1 MTFDSTST
9 NNVIQEN
16 FGGDPLLDGLPKDP
30 LSSLPTSSGS
40 NEPEDQFTK
49 SAGFDGESNENFN
62 PYPTATSWD
71 EMETSSSPGTDT
83 DEETTDS
90 DRDPVTQE
98 PFGEETSSLTEEA
111 ESDPITNPGID
122 READEDTVNETS
134 ITHENKDKNIESNS
148 SEESE
153 EQENDSG
160 QFNEDVIEE
169 GDREIT
175 AESEGNHDN
184 SDAEHESETSDLDS
198 TDVVDSEADADDLSE
213 ESSDSTVNEQEDE
226 NSSDDAPTEAVN
238 QSENSV
244 ESDRETDEMAAE
256 TVSESS
262 EEGEGESDEGEETI
276 AENDGD
282 ETGDRTEID
291 DTENNS
297 TENNETDL
305 STESGADDSVAEHE
319 EASSDAGSDS
329 SNEDTQ
335 AELNDPTEANLTEND
350 EEVNTEDSSD
360 NGEEETEAEST
371 DTTENHAE
379 EDVATEETGE
389 SESDPVVDPN
399 ISESDINFDVGTF
412 TVDESGEVGIDYLF
426 DGGRYQGQVAIVSL
440 SGMEAYEPGSVD
452 FIQEAA
458 RRALSESELG
468 HIAIDDRTEGA
479 KFHTSLGERQWNQGD
494 YQGVKTFAM
503 RPGDKFFLMM
513 VPNGAIDRVAND
525 PAIGGASRP
534 LFSLATA
541 NPDDEYHVGQIADIT
556 GDGSAFAWEDLRVDA
571 GTDRDYNDIIFQV
584 RGAKGVAAHMDDVVK
599 PEKDWRTSDMGQA
612 LIDYIQPY
620 ITPEQPTVNYDD
632 LDEAI
637 AELEDLFGES
647 ESETFEEDFET
658 DLEDSNDEESGSEE
672 VNDELETDE
681 TTENDFDEGIEEES
695 VTSEN
700 SESEENVSNSSS
712 EEGET
717 VVATPTTE
725 IADSQD
731 SNEQDPETED
741 PDPLLPTR
749 LSDDEPIGA
758 ENTDDLDDES
768 SENSNSV
775 EASQS
780 EAVETV
786 DESEPELDRSEELSD
801 FTENQPAIERVE
813 DEVDIPISV
822 TETSEAIEQSSDGN
836 TTVDLE
842 NQEDKVNTIET
853 PTLSVELPTITPPPT
868 IAPADLSDL
877 ESLEEVSEVTV
888 ENRGSELRDRLDNL
902 IEVLQQRSR
911 DPDLTDTGSIETA
924 IARLGV
930 IYQGLENPTEAIQER
945 ANKAISRLEEWVV
958 KSTPEAIVPPSSF
971 EFPQK
976 NQSLVGAIN
985 ETGFTANNPNV
996 DYSRITPATDRV
1008 EGDDNPFVSADDSA
1022 NSDKTPLEI
1031 IDEINKKAPL
1041 VVGRAL
1047 GDSEAWAQSL
1057 IEYVDMAK
1065 ASGQP
1070 NAIVNLNL
1078 NLTEVNENGEVVPR
1092 YELTEAEWEAL
1103 AYAHKHNI
1111 LVVVPAGEDSE
1122 TMSVLGQAS
1131 LEFDNII
1138 TVGSAKRVNE
1148 SPSAWKGYDLADD
1161 SGNGFA
1167 LHILAD
1173 GSSSETSG
1181 TSVAASKVAAASSQ
1195 VWAANPK
1202 LSYRQVIDILQRTST
1217 DLNIPNWDPETGAGL
1232 LNIAAAVHLAKVTL
1246 PIDVD
1251 VPLRWLEF
1259 ERKNQPLIGIID
1271 TGFNG
1276 KNPDIDYNRIILG
1289 SDLLDND
1296 DNPLLE
1302 TGEGNEH
1309 GTHVLGIIAATQ
1321 GNGIGIDGMND
1332 DAPVWLG
1339 RAVGSGKWAESLR
1352 EFVDAA
1358 KASGQPNAVVNL
1370 SFDLTQTHADGTV
1383 TTRYE
1388 LTPQEREAL
1397 EYARQN
1403 GVMVVVAA
1411 GNEGSTMSALG
1422 QASQEFDNLITVGS
1436 VDHRGQRADYSN
1448 LGYGLDL
1455 VARGGTIYNP
1465 VTSTLGQGTDLKTFL
1480 EDSSDEAEEEDEM
1493 SVALQTVFEE
1503 EFGNFYD
1510 PNNFED
1516 DSELPE
1522 NWTDDERL
1530 AYEEAT
1536 KAIDD
1541 ALADFEEEGLQK
1553 IGMEFISDYLG
1564 IGIEASE
1571 EFLNV
1576 FDEDAI
1582 DSLIEAEEIL
1592 GDVLENG
1599 EPDLKAGLEF
1609 SSLSD
1614 LDVDED
1620 EVDEEFLAELMG
1632 LDFSIDSDLDMG
1644 TGEMAGTSVA
1654 AAKVTGAVSK
1664 VWAANP
1670 DLSYKQV
1677 KEILK
1682 ATAVD
1687 LGSKGWDKE
1696 TGQGLVDIAAAVAL
1710 AKETQPEA
1718 YTPQPILSPLTWS
1731 GEGTVIPAERPV
1743 SAVQYKGKY
1752 FQWTSYTVRS
1762 GDNLSLIASR
1772 LPGLTGSDW
1781 SFIYNK
1787 NRRVIGA
1794 NPNLIYPGQVLQIP
1808 IEDPGYLRRREE
1820 ERKRQEA
1827 IRKAQ
1832 EEARRAEAEARRLEE
1847 EARRAEEELRRLEE
1861 EARRQAE
1868 EEARRRAAQLA
1879 AAIAQWTPKVGPF
1892 GNPLD
1897 SSISNGVAVYKFAQG
1912 DLLIQPDGRS
1922 AYYNLNKAAYDSFLY
1937 QGVRKGFDWLNAIK
1951 VGGVG
1956 DPLIK
1961 LPNIMS
1967 SNPKDIFSLESW
1979 IGSNFNQSSIN
1990 LNKFI
1995 DSHLVSPN
2003 RYWKT
2008 LDTLSPIAN
2017 RLPSKQALKL
2027 MENTSSFFKSTSPE
2041 ILARIGNLGAKTLNT
2056 TGNFFNFLDTPITK
2070 LGGKNAPVVGDV
2082 IDLAFTGH
2090 DLMYG
2095 DEKTQRRAQVKLG
2108 AMGAG
2113 AIIGGAVGALG
2124 FGVGAAPA
2132 AMGTAFVVGS
2142 IVDFAYFGADKLGH
2156 GDKVDKFLSDSYY
2169 AVGNGINSVKSSI
2182 SNALKAAREKAAA
2195 ARDKAQKA
2203 VQVAK
2208 ATVKAAKATVAKAKV
2223 AYNTFKQQTR
2233 QAVSKLVQ
2241 KSTQKFKASLQQ
2253 AKQAVA
2259 RRIAQSAPQVVKKVA
2274 QYARKA
2280 VNRVRNVVNGA
2291 KRVVSNVINKGKQ
2304 IVRNVINK
2312 GKQAVQAVK
2321 NFASNVVNKTK
2332 QAATHVYNRAA
2343 RGVKKAKKALFSAAK
2358 RLKFW

>member
-40 NEPEDQFTK
+40 SEPEDQFTK

-98 PFGEETSSLTEEA
+98 PFGEETSSFTEEA

-134 ITHENKDKNIESNS
+134 VTHENKDKNIESNS

-160 QFNEDVIEE
+160 LSNEDTIEE

-175 AESEGNHDN
+175 TESEENNDR
-184 SDAEHESETSDLDS
+184 SDAENESETSDLNPTNGVYS
-198 TDVVDSEADADDLSE
+198 ETEADDRSG

-244 ESDRETDEMAAE
+244 ESDRETDEMAGE

-440 SGMEAYEPGSVD
+440 SGMEAYEPGSVE

-503 RPGDKFFLMM
+503 RPGDKFFVMM
-513 VPNGAIDRVAND
+513 VPNGAIERVAND

-658 DLEDSNDEESGSEE
+658 DLEDSNDRESGSEE

-731 SNEQDPETED
+731 SDEQDPETED

-775 EASQS
+775 EASQG
-780 EAVETV
+780 EEVETV
-786 DESEPELDRSEELSD
+786 DRSEPGLDSAEELSNSN
-801 FTENQPAIERVE
+801 ENQPEIERVE
-813 DEVDIPISV
+813 DEIYIPISV

-853 PTLSVELPTITPPPT
+853 PTLSVELPAITPPPT
-868 IAPADLSDL
+868 IAPADLSNL
-877 ESLEEVSEVTV
+877 ESLESIREITV

-930 IYQGLENPTEAIQER
+930 ISQGLENPTEAIEDR

-958 KSTPEAIVPPSSF
+958 KSTPEAIVS
-971 EFPQK
+971 
-976 NQSLVGAIN
+976 GRAI
-985 ETGFTANNPNV
+985 EPN
-996 DYSRITPATDRV
+996 
-1008 EGDDNPFVSADDSA
+1008 F
-1022 NSDKTPLEI
+1022 PLE
-1031 IDEINKKAPL
+1031 
-1041 VVGRAL
+1041 
-1047 GDSEAWAQSL
+1047 
-1057 IEYVDMAK
+1057 
-1065 ASGQP
+1065 
-1070 NAIVNLNL
+1070 
-1078 NLTEVNENGEVVPR
+1078 
-1092 YELTEAEWEAL
+1092 
-1103 AYAHKHNI
+1103 
-1111 LVVVPAGEDSE
+1111 
-1122 TMSVLGQAS
+1122 
-1131 LEFDNII
+1131 
-1138 TVGSAKRVNE
+1138 
-1148 SPSAWKGYDLADD
+1148 
-1161 SGNGFA
+1161 
-1167 LHILAD
+1167 
-1173 GSSSETSG
+1173 
-1181 TSVAASKVAAASSQ
+1181 
-1195 VWAANPK
+1195 
-1202 LSYRQVIDILQRTST
+1202 
-1217 DLNIPNWDPETGAGL
+1217 
-1232 LNIAAAVHLAKVTL
+1232 
-1246 PIDVD
+1246 
-1251 VPLRWLEF
+1251 
-1259 ERKNQPLIGIID
+1259 NQPLVGIID
-1271 TGFNG
+1271 TGFSG
-1276 KNPDIDYNRIILG
+1276 DNPDLDYSRITWG
-1289 SDLLDND
+1289 EDRVDGD
-1296 DNPLLE
+1296 DDPTLA

-1309 GTHVLGIIAATQ
+1309 GTHILGILAATQ
-1321 GNGIGIDGMND
+1321 NNGIGIDGINNT
-1332 DAPVWLG
+1332 APIWAG
-1339 RAVGSGKWAESLR
+1339 RAVGSGKWAESLV

-1358 KASGQPNAVVNL
+1358 RESGQPNAVVNL
-1370 SFDLTQTHADGTV
+1370 SLDLTQIDAEGNV

-1388 LTPQEREAL
+1388 FTPMERAAI

-1403 GVMVVVAA
+1403 NVMLVVAA
-1411 GNEGSTMSALG
+1411 GNDGAVMSALG
-1422 QASQEFDNLITVGS
+1422 QSSQEFDNIITVGAAERVNDEIANS
-1436 VDHRGQRADYSN
+1436 KAFERTNYSSY
-1448 LGYGLDL
+1448 GRGLDIM
-1455 VARGGTIYNP
+1455 APGGTTDNP
-1465 VTSTLGQGTDLKTFL
+1465 
-1480 EDSSDEAEEEDEM
+1480 
-1493 SVALQTVFEE
+1493 
-1503 EFGNFYD
+1503 
-1510 PNNFED
+1510 
-1516 DSELPE
+1516 EL
-1522 NWTDDERL
+1522 
-1530 AYEEAT
+1530 
-1536 KAIDD
+1536 
-1541 ALADFEEEGLQK
+1541 
-1553 IGMEFISDYLG
+1553 S
-1564 IGIEASE
+1564 
-1571 EFLNV
+1571 
-1576 FDEDAI
+1576 
-1582 DSLIEAEEIL
+1582 
-1592 GDVLENG
+1592 
-1599 EPDLKAGLEF
+1599 
-1609 SSLSD
+1609 
-1614 LDVDED
+1614 
-1620 EVDEEFLAELMG
+1620 LMG
-1632 LDFSIDSDLDMG
+1632 DGLG
-1644 TGEMAGTSVA
+1644 TMAGTSVA
-1654 AAKVTGAVSK
+1654 TAKVTGAISQ

-1670 DLSYKQV
+1670 SLSYRQV
-1677 KEILK
+1677 IEIVKDTATDLNDANWDSETGAGLLNMAGAVMLAK
-1682 ATAVD
+1682 AT
-1687 LGSKGWDKE
+1687 
-1696 TGQGLVDIAAAVAL
+1696 TGEEHDVL
-1710 AKETQPEA
+1710 ATVIPD
-1718 YTPQPILSPLTWS
+1718 TWS
-1731 GEGTVIPAERPV
+1731 GEGKVIPTERAA
-1743 SAVQYKGKY
+1743 STEFQGKY
-1752 FQWTSYTVRS
+1752 YQWESYTIKS
-1762 GDNLSLIASR
+1762 GDTLSAIA
-1772 LPGLTGSDW
+1772 LNTMGNGSALYYN
-1781 SFIYNK
+1781 FIAQK
-1787 NRRVIGA
+1787 NGIA
-1794 NPNLIYPGQVLQIP
+1794 NPNLIYLGQKILIPRQVSAPATPTPTPPSNNGQHILDAVDKVNPLQWYYLPRDITGDGVKETFCNWFAADVLDQLGVPIPRYGGSAGSYTKPHPIYGTNTPNKPFSAAGLLNFMNAGGNGSWEKISAAEAVSSANNGQVVLASSVGHVAVVIP
-1808 IEDPGYLRRREE
+1808 GSSGSNVRIAQAGATNGKNMGVSQGFGSESPVYFRYKGSVKNKVNSDTNTSYSPPATPGKNQQYIIKSGDTLWAIAQRKLGDGNRWREI
-1820 ERKRQEA
+1820 K
-1827 IRKAQ
+1827 KADGTTFT
-1832 EEARRAEAEARRLEE
+1832 AAEARRL
-1847 EARRAEEELRRLEE
+1847 
-1861 EARRQAE
+1861 
-1868 EEARRRAAQLA
+1868 
-1879 AAIAQWTPKVGPF
+1879 KVGQVVYLPVNYQTGTGKPVTSSPVSQPKTTATSTDF
-1892 GNPLD
+1892 TGKVMSVVSSLNIRSGPGTNYNRVGSYGSNTPLTFDAWSRGTSHWDPIAKQWDNRWFRIKGTNKWVASAYIYGNPKSNSKYINPPNNNGGSPTD
-1897 SSISNGVAVYKFAQG
+1897 FTGKVMSVVSSLNIRSGPGTNYNRVGSYGSNTPLTFDAWSRGTSHWDPIAKQWDNRWFRIKGTNKWVA
-1912 DLLIQPDGRS
+1912 S
-1922 AYYNLNKAAYDSFLY
+1922 AYINGNPKSNSKY
-1937 QGVRKGFDWLNAIK
+1937 I
-1951 VGGVG
+1951 
-1956 DPLIK
+1956 DP
-1961 LPNIMS
+1961 PGN
-1967 SNPKDIFSLESW
+1967 SNPGNGSWQNPLAGSWYAIYSLNEFGTPRTIS
-1979 IGSNFNQSSIN
+1979 GTH
-1990 LNKFI
+1990 KGI
-1995 DSHLVSPN
+1995 D
-2003 RYWKT
+2003 
-2008 LDTLSPIAN
+2008 LS
-2017 RLPSKQALKL
+2017 
-2027 MENTSSFFKSTSPE
+2027 
-2041 ILARIGNLGAKTLNT
+2041 
-2056 TGNFFNFLDTPITK
+2056 TGNNTPPI
-2070 LGGKNAPVVGDV
+2070 
-2082 IDLAFTGH
+2082 
-2090 DLMYG
+2090 
-2095 DEKTQRRAQVKLG
+2095 
-2108 AMGAG
+2108 
-2113 AIIGGAVGALG
+2113 
-2124 FGVGAAPA
+2124 
-2132 AMGTAFVVGS
+2132 
-2142 IVDFAYFGADKLGH
+2142 
-2156 GDKVDKFLSDSYY
+2156 
-2169 AVGNGINSVKSSI
+2169 
-2182 SNALKAAREKAAA
+2182 
-2195 ARDKAQKA
+2195 
-2203 VQVAK
+2203 
-2208 ATVKAAKATVAKAKV
+2208 KAAKGGKV
-2223 AYNTFKQQTR
+2223 VIAYNGTGWNDGYGKYVKIDHGDGTETRYAHLSNVNVQQGSYISAGT
-2233 QAVSKLVQ
+2233 VIGNVG
-2241 KSTQKFKASLQQ
+2241 STGNSSGNHLHFEI
-2253 AKQAVA
+2253 
-2259 RRIAQSAPQVVKKVA
+2259 R
-2274 QYARKA
+2274 
-2280 VNRVRNVVNGA
+2280 VNGVP
-2291 KRVVSNVINKGKQ
+2291 KNP
-2304 IVRNVINK
+2304 RNYI
-2312 GKQAVQAVK
+2312 
-2321 NFASNVVNKTK
+2321 
-2332 QAATHVYNRAA
+2332 
-2343 RGVKKAKKALFSAAK
+2343 
-2358 RLKFW
+2358 KF